1 MRCSWK
7 STARG
12 LSTAGVVLG
21 LLGGVPSIAAA
32 KTCNGLL
39 TIDYVAGPN
48 FPRPG
53 DVVRVRLTLGTGSIQ
68 GGTKLTVNRLTYA
81 LDDHASHMDVDQ
93 FALSSMSEDHK
104 EGVAAFRERRK
115 PKFRGR

>member
-68 GGTKLTVNRLTYA
+68 GGTKLTVNRLRFD
-81 LDDHASHMDVDQ
+81 LDCNSN
-93 FALSSMSEDHK
+93 FTL
-104 EGVAAFRERRK
+104 GIRRSRRRA
-115 PKFRGR
+115 PG